1 MPNFSFL
8 GCLEVPVLWLE
19 DNKKRQ
25 QNNSV
30 ELVASLAPAKA
41 DVGAVAKADQNYKL
55 SHSEIKIN
63 QI

>member
-8 GCLEVPVLWLE
+8 GCLEVAVLWLE

-30 ELVASLAPAKA
+30 ELVATLAPAKA
-41 DVGAVAKADQNYKL
+41 EVGAVAKADQQGKVGE
-55 SHSEIKIN
+55 SQDKG
-63 QI
+63 